1 MTAVEFFEKKLLK
14 SKENY
19 DRALTRNS
27 TLGERENI
35 RKKIVFYEEAIHALQ
50 LEHEPRPKS
59 KDLQNLISS
68 LYLYK
73 VSTPVNM
80 FHPGICTKAAKV
92 IESLWK
98 ELDDE
103 RMMHDKLQDWY
114 IERTKRIQFQDLL
127 LAGCYEIGKDADG
140 NDVKCPR
147 FPGLF
152 DLNKGKKQIED
163 MREGQ

>member
-1 MTAVEFFEKKLLK
+1 MNAVEFFEKKLLK
-14 SKENY
+14 TKENY
-19 DRALTRNS
+19 NRALTRNS
-27 TLGERENI
+27 TLAERENI

-50 LEHEPRPKS
+50 SEHEPRPKS
-59 KDLQNLISS
+59 KELQNLISS

-80 FHPGICTKAAKV
+80 FHPEICTKAAKV

-98 ELDDE
+98 ELDYE
-103 RMMHDKLQDWY
+103 RMMHDKLQDLD
-114 IERTKRIQFQDLL
+114 IERTRMIQFQELL
-127 LAGCYEIGKDADG
+127 LAGCYEIGKDTDG

>member
-1 MTAVEFFEKKLLK
+1 MNAVEFFEKKLLK

-27 TLGERENI
+27 SLSERENL
-35 RKKIVFYEEAIHALQ
+35 RKNIIFYEEAIHALQ
-50 LEHEPRPKS
+50 SEHEPRPKS

-80 FHPGICTKAAKV
+80 FHPEICTKAAKV

-98 ELDDE
+98 ELDEE
-103 RMMHDKLQDWY
+103 RMMHDKLQDWD
-114 IERTKRIQFQDLL
+114 IERTRRIEFQELL
-127 LAGCYEIGKDADG
+127 LAGCCAIEKDADG
-140 NDVKCPR
+140 NEVRVPR
-147 FPGLF
+147 FPELF
-152 DLNKGKKQIED
+152 DLEKGKKHAED
-163 MREGQ
+163 MKEEQ

>member
-1 MTAVEFFEKKLLK
+1 MNAVEFFEKKLRN

-19 DRALTRNS
+19 KRTLTRNS
-27 TLGERENI
+27 TLSERENL
-35 RKKIVFYEEAIHALQ
+35 RKKIIFYEEALRALQ

-68 LYLYK
+68 LYLYR

-80 FHPGICTKAAKV
+80 FHPEICTKAAKV
-92 IESLWK
+92 IETLWK

-103 RMMHDKLQDWY
+103 RMMHDKLQDWD
-114 IERTKRIQFQDLL
+114 IERTRRIQFQDLL

-140 NDVKCPR
+140 NDVKLPR
-147 FPGLF
+147 FPELF

>member
-1 MTAVEFFEKKLLK
+1 MNAVEFFEKKLLK

-35 RKKIVFYEEAIHALQ
+35 RKKIVFYEEAIRALQ

-59 KDLQNLISS
+59 KELQKLISS

-80 FHPGICTKAAKV
+80 FHPEICTKAAKV

-98 ELDDE
+98 ELDEE
-103 RMMHDKLQDWY
+103 RMMHDKLQDWD
-114 IERTKRIQFQDLL
+114 IERTRRIKFQELL
-127 LAGCYEIGKDADG
+127 LARCYEIGKDADG

-147 FPGLF
+147 SPEIF
-152 DLNKGKKQIED
+152 ED
-163 MREGQ
+163 MMEQQ

>member
-1 MTAVEFFEKKLLK
+1 MNTVEFFEKKLRK
-14 SKENY
+14 TKENY
-19 DRALTRNS
+19 KRSLTRNS
-27 TLGERENI
+27 SLSERENL
-35 RKKIVFYEEAIHALQ
+35 RKKIIFYEEALHALQ
-50 LEHEPRPKS
+50 LDHEPRPKS
-59 KDLQNLISS
+59 KELQNLISS

-80 FHPGICTKAAKV
+80 FHPEICTKAAKV

-98 ELDDE
+98 ELSDE
-103 RMMHDKLQDWY
+103 RMMHDKLQDWD
-114 IERTKRIQFQDLL
+114 IERTRMIQFQELL
-127 LAGCYEIGKDADG
+127 LAGCYEIGKDTDG